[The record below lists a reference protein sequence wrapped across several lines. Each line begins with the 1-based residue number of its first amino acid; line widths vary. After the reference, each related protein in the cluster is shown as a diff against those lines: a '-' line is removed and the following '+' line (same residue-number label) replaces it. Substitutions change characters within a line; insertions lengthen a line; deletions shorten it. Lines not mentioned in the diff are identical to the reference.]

1 MVGWLEKAMCNQS
14 TVQQQPVFACQGIG
28 VAVWPGSKTKPASK
42 SQFHHNSVSGI
53 SYWDYLIAL

>member
-1 MVGWLEKAMCNQS
+1 MALAWRWRGGCEPDV
-14 TVQQQPVFACQGIG
+14 
-28 VAVWPGSKTKPASK
+28 PAK